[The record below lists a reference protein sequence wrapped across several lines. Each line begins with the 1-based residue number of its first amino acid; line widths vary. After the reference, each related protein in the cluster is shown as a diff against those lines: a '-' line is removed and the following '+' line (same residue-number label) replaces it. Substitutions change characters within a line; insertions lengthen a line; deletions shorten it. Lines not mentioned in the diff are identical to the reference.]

1 MTDVL
6 GGGVGGPAPRT
17 VGDGRY
23 RLGSLIG
30 RGATAGVFRAYDA
43 MLGRPVAIKIFPA
56 DGGEAERRWREVRTL
71 ARMNHP
77 GLVAVY
83 DVGEDNGRSFF
94 VLQLI
99 EGHDLAARLATGP
112 LSGEPLPVEPLPVE
126 PLPVEPL
133 PVEPLPVEQALTLG
147 ATLAGGLAHVHRHGV
162 VHRDVKPA
170 NVLLDVTGRAYL
182 SDFGIAVAPDATVI
196 TAAGTVI
203 GTASYL
209 APEQVTGQ
217 PVGPPAD
224 VYALGLVLLE
234 CLTGHREYPGDPV
247 EAANAR
253 LQRAPD
259 IPGELPSP
267 VRTVLAAMTASA
279 PTDRPSAASLARH
292 LGALLAA
299 TTDTDTTPPANP
311 DPPAVASASAAVG
324 FTGPAVA
331 STGRGAAMP
340 LVHLVSR
347 ASGRAPVRGRA
358 RPPRRPQVAS
368 LAASTV
374 ALAIAG
380 LVTVGLT
387 SGMGPGPTARADP
400 PTLPALAL
408 PTLALPAL
416 APPALALPTS
426 VLPRPGQGRAP
437 IALSDAGGS
446 TAPSLIADQ
455 GVSTPASTPHWL
467 AAIHDRSPGTPAANR
482 GPATSR
488 TKPTVT
494 PAPTMSARAQTSP
507 VAGQS
512 TDPRRDPTP
521 TDPAPA
527 DPAPTQSATTQST
540 TTQSTTTQSTTT
552 QSTTTQ
558 SATTPQMAGPSTAA
572 STSARPTSSRSTP
585 NRPTPSRPSS
595 SSSEPATPST
605 GARLRGTGSPR
616 SGAGDSSSRA
626 GLALPLAK

>member
-30 RGATAGVFRAYDA
+30 RGATAEVFRAYDA

-112 LSGEPLPVEPLPVE
+112 LSG
-126 PLPVEPL
+126 EPL

-299 TTDTDTTPPANP
+299 TTDTDTKPPANP

-400 PTLPALAL
+400 PAL
-408 PTLALPAL
+408 
-416 APPALALPTS
+416 PALALPTS

-527 DPAPTQSATTQST
+527 DPAPTQSATTQS
-540 TTQSTTTQSTTT
+540 
-552 QSTTTQ
+552 
-558 SATTPQMAGPSTAA
+558 ATTPQMPGPSTAA

-616 SGAGDSSSRA
+616 SGARDSSSRA